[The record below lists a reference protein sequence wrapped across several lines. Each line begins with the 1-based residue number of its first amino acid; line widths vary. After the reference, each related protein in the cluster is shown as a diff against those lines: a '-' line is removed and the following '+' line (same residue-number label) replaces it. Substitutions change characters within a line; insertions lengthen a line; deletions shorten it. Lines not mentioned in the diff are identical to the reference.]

1 MNDAFSETNTVAIL
15 GNGCASAECVK
26 ALRES
31 GYRGQIH
38 IFSDS
43 KWPIYNPTLTTY
55 YLAGKIAFDGLF
67 PYGSDESFHRLYGA
81 KVHSNSPIVT
91 LDTQA
96 QWVANK
102 AGLEVKYDQCLIAT
116 GASPFIPP
124 IECGG
129 SRRVYTMRT
138 VEDAIRLREALAAK
152 PRKAIVVG
160 ASLVGVKM
168 VELFQMLGME
178 VCLADLAEHVFPLAA
193 HAECAAVIEDRM
205 ARKGIKF
212 RLGAGIVKVEET
224 RDGVRAYFQNSAEG
238 EEADLLIM
246 CIGVRA
252 NTAFVDRK
260 CVESRQGILV
270 DEHMRTSAPGVYAAG
285 DVAQGRN
292 LLSGEQQIIGLW
304 ANARYQG
311 RTAGRNIAGL
321 AEEFA
326 GNISHCISH
335 FMNMDFV
342 GIGSVQDYDRT
353 EQWSDGQKFM
363 QIFWKDG
370 LLTGANFLDAYTETG
385 IIKNVLTKRLVQ
397 GQLASSSRLPVQVS
411 RNLLVER
418 TLREVE
424 SLWPQCKLA

>member
-1 MNDAFSETNTVAIL
+1 MASEQNAVVIV
-15 GNGCASAECVK
+15 GNGCAGAECLK

-31 GYRGQIH
+31 GYQGSVH
-38 IFSDS
+38 VFTDS
-43 KWPIYNPTLTTY
+43 QWPIYNPTLTTY
-55 YLAGKIAFDGLF
+55 YLAGKIGFDGLF
-67 PYGSDESFHRLYGA
+67 PYGSDGSFHRLYGA
-81 KVHSNSPIVT
+81 ELHPSSPIIA

-96 QWVANK
+96 KLVANQ
-102 AGLEVKYDQCLIAT
+102 AGLAVKYDRCLIAT

-124 IECGG
+124 IEGG
-129 SRRVYTMRT
+129 GLRRVYTMRT

-152 PRKAIVVG
+152 PRRAIVVG
-160 ASLVGVKM
+160 ASLVGLKM
-168 VELFQMLGME
+168 VELFQMIGME

-193 HAECAAVIEDRM
+193 HAECAAVIEGRL
-205 ARKGIKF
+205 AQKGIKF
-212 RLGAGIVKVEET
+212 RLRAAIAKVEET
-224 RDGVRAYFQNSAEG
+224 RYGVRAHFQGSSDV

-252 NTAFVDRK
+252 NTSFVDRK
-260 CVESRQGILV
+260 YVECRQGILV
-270 DEHMRTSAPGVYAAG
+270 DEHMQTSVAQVYAAG

-311 RTAGRNIAGL
+311 RTAGRNMAGL

-326 GNISHCISH
+326 GNIPHCISH

-342 GIGSVQDYDRT
+342 GIGSVQDYDRAET
-353 EQWSDGQKFM
+353 WSDGLKFV

-370 LLTGANFLDAYTETG
+370 LLVGANFLDACTETG
-385 IIKNVLTKRLVQ
+385 VIKNVLTKRLVQ
-397 GQLASSSRLPVQVS
+397 GQLASSSRLPVRVAH
-411 RNLLVER
+411 NLLVER

-424 SLWPQCKLA
+424 SLWPQCRLA

>member
-1 MNDAFSETNTVAIL
+1 MASEQNAVTIL
-15 GNGCASAECVK
+15 GNGCASAECLK

-38 IFSDS
+38 VFSDG
-43 KWPIYNPTLTTY
+43 KWPVYNPTLTTY
-55 YLAGKIAFDGLF
+55 YLAGKITFDGLF
-67 PYGSDESFHRLYGA
+67 PYGSDESFYRLYGA
-81 KVHSNSPIVT
+81 TVHSNSPIVA
-91 LDTQA
+91 LDTEA
-96 QWVANK
+96 KLVANE
-102 AGLEVKYDQCLIAT
+102 AGLEIKYDQCLIAT

-124 IECGG
+124 IEGG
-129 SRRVYTMRT
+129 KSHRIYTMRT
-138 VEDAIRLREALAAK
+138 VDDAIRLREALGVK

-168 VELFQMLGME
+168 VELFQMIGME

-193 HAECAAVIEDRM
+193 HADCAEVIEKRM
-205 ARKGIKF
+205 AQKGIKF
-212 RLGAGIVKVEET
+212 RLGAGIAKVEET
-224 RDGVRAYFQNSAEG
+224 HDGVRAHFQNNAEG

-252 NTAFVDRK
+252 NISFVDHK
-260 CVESRQGILV
+260 YVECRQGILI
-270 DEHMRTSAPGVYAAG
+270 DEYMQTSAPGVYAAG
-285 DVAQGRN
+285 DVAQGQN

-311 RTAGRNIAGL
+311 RTAGRNMAGL

-326 GNISHCISH
+326 GNIPHCISH

-353 EQWSDGQKFM
+353 ETWSEGLKFM
-363 QIFWKDG
+363 QIFWKNG
-370 LLTGANFLDAYTETG
+370 LLAGANFLDAYTETG
-385 IIKNVLTKRLVQ
+385 IIKNVLTKRLLQ
-397 GQLASSSRLPVQVS
+397 GQPASFSRLPVQVS
-411 RNLLVER
+411 HNLMVER

-424 SLWPQCKLA
+424 SLWPHCRLS